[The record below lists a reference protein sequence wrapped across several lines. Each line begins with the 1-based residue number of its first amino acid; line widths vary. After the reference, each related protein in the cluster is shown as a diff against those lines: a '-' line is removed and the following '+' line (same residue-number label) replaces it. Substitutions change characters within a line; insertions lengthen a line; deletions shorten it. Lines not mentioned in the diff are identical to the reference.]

1 MDDGSSIE
9 GDQKIGEAM
18 VDYFRNIF
26 TSAALSNFNQILQG
40 IETKVMPQ
48 MNSTLTQEYTAT
60 EVEHALKYMK
70 PLSGPCLD
78 DMSPTFYKSFWNII
92 GPNVVEASLSV
103 LNTGT
108 IPANFN
114 HTFISLIP
122 KIKNP
127 EKAKNFRPI
136 SQCNMLYKII
146 AKTIANHFKTL
157 LPKLVS
163 ET

>member
-48 MNSTLTQEYTAT
+48 MNSTLTQEYTAI

-92 GPNVVEASLSV
+92 GPNVVEASLSDRKSV
-103 LNTGT
+103 
-108 IPANFN
+108 
-114 HTFISLIP
+114 
-122 KIKNP
+122 
-127 EKAKNFRPI
+127 
-136 SQCNMLYKII
+136 
-146 AKTIANHFKTL
+146 
-157 LPKLVS
+157 V
-163 ET
+163 